1 MSEHETQVPTPAFSQ
16 PPHEHKESLID
27 MLHLNNVTSH
37 IINVVGHIT
46 DAEGDPDTIDRMLCL
61 PHTWYLVDRLTFS
74 ADDDHVLVFDNPF
87 KGAMDGDDDE
97 DL

>member
-16 PPHEHKESLID
+16 PPHEQKESLID

-37 IINVVGHIT
+37 IVNAVEHIT
-46 DAEGDPDTIDRMLCL
+46 DTESKSDAID
-61 PHTWYLVDRLTFS
+61 HDE
-74 ADDDHVLVFDNPF
+74 HVLVFDNPF

-97 DL
+97 TYD

>member
-16 PPHEHKESLID
+16 PTHEHRDSLID

-37 IINVVGHIT
+37 IVNAVGHMT
-46 DAEGDPDTIDRMLCL
+46 EAESDPDTID
-61 PHTWYLVDRLTFS
+61 H
-74 ADDDHVLVFDNPF
+74 DDHVLVFDNPF

>member
-1 MSEHETQVPTPAFSQ
+1 MSEHETQVPTPALSQ
-16 PPHEHKESLID
+16 PPQENGESLID

-37 IINVVGHIT
+37 IVNAVGHIT
-46 DAEGDPDTIDRMLCL
+46 DAESDADTIDC
-61 PHTWYLVDRLTFS
+61 
-74 ADDDHVLVFDNPF
+74 DDHVLVFDNPF